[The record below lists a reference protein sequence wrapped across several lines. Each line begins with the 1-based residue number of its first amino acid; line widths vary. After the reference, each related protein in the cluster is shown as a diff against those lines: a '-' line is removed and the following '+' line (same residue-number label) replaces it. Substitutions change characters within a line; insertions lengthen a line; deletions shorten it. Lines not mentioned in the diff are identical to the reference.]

1 MENSGY
7 VGAPYNFVPFYKD
20 VVSVEKEQMMTH
32 DKIEHELLTGEIAYT
47 ATAKLP
53 IFISDGKEKP
63 DFVKNERGEYMI
75 PGSSMRGLIRS
86 NAQILGLSSF
96 DEDID
101 DYRLMYRNVAAGIE
115 KKRYGEILG
124 ADIANIGDGKSV
136 SVLKNVKAGY
146 IEKVGSEYVIYQTEV
161 DKISDKFGEMN
172 YYVLSERTIAEDLR
186 KKNTSFSYFKEHPNC
201 LEHVMKDGFKKI
213 QDRGRI
219 HYKGTTNQHYTE
231 GYYNIS
237 YEVTNTRQ
245 IRAVGNH

>member
-86 NAQILGLSSF
+86 NTQILGLSSF
-96 DEDID
+96 GEDID
-101 DYRLMYRNVAAGIE
+101 DYRLMYRNVAAAQG
-115 KKRYGEILG
+115 KDDGYGAILG
-124 ADIANIGDGKSV
+124 AEPANIGDGKSV

-146 IEKVGSEYVIYQTEV
+146 I
-161 DKISDKFGEMN
+161 
-172 YYVLSERTIAEDLR
+172 
-186 KKNTSFSYFKEHPNC
+186 
-201 LEHVMKDGFKKI
+201 
-213 QDRGRI
+213 
-219 HYKGTTNQHYTE
+219 
-231 GYYNIS
+231 
-237 YEVTNTRQ
+237 
-245 IRAVGNH
+245 